1 MFQSTRAW
9 CDGKKRSGYFFPSN
23 YLKIAS
29 LCQGCAVS
37 TTDLFQTWIPSIC
50 YILVWSVKKTTRHS
64 IIQFVNID
72 SKHQICRNQQI
83 QILIIMFHSVT
94 CKYRTPLVTVRLLA
108 PSLCHYQD
116 KINTEEVFIQT
127 FRDKKR
133 LIESLV
139 EWKKWVKVLTFTNII
154 IASYCNTCG
163 QI

>member
-1 MFQSTRAW
+1 
-9 CDGKKRSGYFFPSN
+9 
-23 YLKIAS
+23 
-29 LCQGCAVS
+29 
-37 TTDLFQTWIPSIC
+37 
-50 YILVWSVKKTTRHS
+50 
-64 IIQFVNID
+64 
-72 SKHQICRNQQI
+72 
-83 QILIIMFHSVT
+83 MFHSET

-163 QI
+163 QIQNNLSNKVLRTRLKNQNGFLSLVVHKIHLVLQWQKWFSLPVSEASRKVANFTKRNTHTHIDRVQLKPNLNFK

>member
-1 MFQSTRAW
+1 ME
-9 CDGKKRSGYFFPSN
+9 KSGQVTFFLPITWKLRRYVKDVRYLPLICFRLEYHPSAHTC
-23 YLKIAS
+23 LK
-29 LCQGCAVS
+29 C
-37 TTDLFQTWIPSIC
+37 
-50 YILVWSVKKTTRHS
+50 KKTTRHS

-163 QI
+163 QIWVI